1 MRKKEENRRG
11 REWMEY
17 EGKGKRKIR
26 GRKGIEHEMKRK
38 RRIEGEGKGC
48 SIKGKERGE

>member
-1 MRKKEENRRG
+1 
-11 REWMEY
+11 MEY